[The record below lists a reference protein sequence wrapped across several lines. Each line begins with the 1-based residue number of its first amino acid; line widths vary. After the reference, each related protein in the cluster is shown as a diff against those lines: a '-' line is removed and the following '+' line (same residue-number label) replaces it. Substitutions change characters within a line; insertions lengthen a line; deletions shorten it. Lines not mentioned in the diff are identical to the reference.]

1 MHRENISLLNY
12 YILYN
17 IRFQDSNK
25 QISRVQEKL
34 YICILAI
41 INCIQF
47 IELGVALYYSFYR
60 NIHLTV
66 SEKDTVYMCHN
77 FWHLSVEFILPPP
90 HCITGL

>member
-34 YICILAI
+34 YLCMLAI
-41 INCIQF
+41 INCIQC
-47 IELGVALYYSFYR
+47 IELGVDLYYSFYR
-60 NIHLTV
+60 NIH
-66 SEKDTVYMCHN
+66 
-77 FWHLSVEFILPPP
+77 
-90 HCITGL
+90 